1 MIRSAHETDIEQI
14 LSLGREYDKNFSN
27 KYLIKDYLKND
38 IYYLDVYDDNS
49 IVVGFNLYTK
59 MDNVIEILLIYVKVE
74 YRQKHIATSLL
85 NNIDI
90 TSGDRI
96 LLEVSVDNKP
106 AIGLYKKFNFIEI
119 NRRKGYYN
127 GIDALVM
134 EKVIK

>member
-27 KYLIKDYLKND
+27 KFSIIDYLKND

-106 AIGLYKKFNFIEI
+106 AIGLYKKFNFVEI

>member
-27 KYLIKDYLKND
+27 KFSIIDYLKND

-96 LLEVSVDNKP
+96 LLEVSVYNKP
-106 AIGLYKKFNFIEI
+106 AIGLYKKFNFVEI

>member
-27 KYLIKDYLKND
+27 KFSIIDYLKND

-49 IVVGFNLYTK
+49 IVAGFNLYTK
-59 MDNVIEILLIYVKVE
+59 MDNVIEILLIYVKAE
-74 YRQKHIATSLL
+74 YRQNHIATSLL

-96 LLEVSVDNKP
+96 LLEVSVDNIP
-106 AIGLYKKFNFIEI
+106 AIGLYKKFNFVEI

>member
-96 LLEVSVDNKP
+96 LLEVSVDNIP
-106 AIGLYKKFNFIEI
+106 AINLYKKFSFVEI

>member
-27 KYLIKDYLKND
+27 KFSIIDYLKND

-106 AIGLYKKFNFIEI
+106 AINLYKKFNFVEI

>member
-1 MIRSAHETDIEQI
+1 MIRSALETDIEQI

-27 KYLIKDYLKND
+27 KFSIIDYLKND

-49 IVVGFNLYTK
+49 IVAGFNLYTK
-59 MDNVIEILLIYVKVE
+59 MDNVIEILLIYVKEE

-85 NNIDI
+85 NNIDS

-96 LLEVSVDNKP
+96 LLEVSVDNIP
-106 AIGLYKKFNFIEI
+106 AINLYKKFNFVEI